1 MTEGSISLCA
11 CYCQHPSGFS
21 WSSGRSPLSSSGQC
35 GTHSLPPQI
44 PWEGAGGLTICQSDR
59 CFNLMKW
66 IHAALSFR
74 AVKFRYN
81 SQSSSGF
88 NFAGFLSSQM
98 QLKSNYSFKAG
109 EGLFFFL
116 FEGRE
121 RGDNIV
127 EQGAYTE
134 SRKHWGSRLVM
145 RETKKTVGSMRRG
158 KEKLSS
164 GSSQLSPEESIGCGV
179 PLHTAVPGTTKE
191 IKTN

>member
-21 WSSGRSPLSSSGQC
+21 WSSGKNPLSNFGQC
-35 GTHSLPPQI
+35 GTCSLPPQT
-44 PWEGAGGLTICQSDR
+44 PWEGVGGLTICQSDR

-81 SQSSSGF
+81 SQNPPQASTLLPFSPHRC
-88 NFAGFLSSQM
+88 NLRVIIV
-98 QLKSNYSFKAG
+98 LKQEKD
-109 EGLFFFL
+109 FFVFV
-116 FEGRE
+116 FEGGE

-134 SRKHWGSRLVM
+134 SRKHLGSHLVIQ
-145 RETKKTVGSMRRG
+145 ETKKSAGSMQRG
-158 KEKLSS
+158 K
-164 GSSQLSPEESIGCGV
+164 
-179 PLHTAVPGTTKE
+179 
-191 IKTN
+191 